1 MLEFGFNSN
10 LVELSKQNNL
20 VKTSKNSIDKN
31 SFFGSYL
38 TICEEENEK
47 FDKNPF
53 FSEIP
58 KPEIQKKDSQFNP
71 LTSFFGAFV
80 NKGSEMV
87 MAIPPLQ
94 YKLNSSSKSFEEEY
108 QNFLKKYPNDIIDYA
123 FNNRIPS
130 NEQKL
135 KSASTNDD
143 SPSQNEK
150 KQIDIN
156 EIFPLTYFSS
166 YCPSYKVI
174 YF

>member
-31 SFFGSYL
+31 SFFWSYL

-94 YKLNSSSKSFEEEY
+94 YKLNSSSKFFEEEY
-108 QNFLKKYPNDIIDYA
+108 QNFLSKIEKYESDIG
-123 FNNRIPS
+123 
-130 NEQKL
+130 
-135 KSASTNDD
+135 
-143 SPSQNEK
+143 
-150 KQIDIN
+150 IN
-156 EIFPLTYFSS
+156 
-166 YCPSYKVI
+166 KR
-174 YF
+174 